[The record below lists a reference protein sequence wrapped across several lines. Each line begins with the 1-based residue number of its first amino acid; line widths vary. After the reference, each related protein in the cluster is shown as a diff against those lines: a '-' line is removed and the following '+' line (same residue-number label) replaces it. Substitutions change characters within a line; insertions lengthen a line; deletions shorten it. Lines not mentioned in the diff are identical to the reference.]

1 MAIFN
6 SYVSLP
12 EGITTN
18 RINVCSLIVSQL
30 SLDVAGSLV
39 AGPPIWL

>member
-12 EGITTN
+12 EGMLMLEQN
-18 RINVCSLIVSQL
+18 M
-30 SLDVAGSLV
+30 LDVSIV
-39 AGPPIWL
+39 DIVMC